1 MTFKAIVGIVLG
13 AMLANNYALEK
24 FLGAAPLLGWSA
36 QEKKITVLGV
46 SVTVAMVLTALIA
59 GAATF
64 AVTAFLIKPKYEAT
78 AAMYVNNSSFSFG
91 STSFSI
97 SSSELTASNSLVA
110 TYIFIL
116 ESRTTL
122 EDVIAA
128 ANLPYDYEELSD
140 MITTEAVTGTAA
152 FNVTVE
158 SESPVE
164 AELIANTIAKL
175 LPDRIAEIVDG
186 SSVRIVD
193 YAIVPAHRSSPSFVK
208 NTALGVLLGLFLSA
222 AVVTVKYIV
231 NEQTNDVITSAD
243 DLKALYPDIPVLAL
257 IPDMRLSN
265 KKGYYYSS
273 YYGGKE
279 GK

>member
-1 MTFKAIVGIVLG
+1 MAVRKENDEIEIDFLALFKVLWSK
-13 AMLANNYALEK
+13 AL
-24 FLGAAPLLGWSA
+24 
-36 QEKKITVLGV
+36 VL
-46 SVTVAMVLTALIA
+46 VLTALIA

-116 ESRTTL
+116 KSRTTL

-222 AVVTVKYIV
+222 AVVTMKYIV

-243 DLKALYPDIPVLAL
+243 DVKALYPDIPVLAL

-279 GK
+279 DK

>member
-1 MTFKAIVGIVLG
+1 MAVRKENDEIEIDLLALFKVLWSK
-13 AMLANNYALEK
+13 AL
-24 FLGAAPLLGWSA
+24 
-36 QEKKITVLGV
+36 VL
-46 SVTVAMVLTALIA
+46 VLTALIA

-193 YAIVPAHRSSPSFVK
+193 YAIVPAHRASPSFVK

>member
-1 MTFKAIVGIVLG
+1 MAVRKENDEIEIDLLALFKVLWSK
-13 AMLANNYALEK
+13 AL
-24 FLGAAPLLGWSA
+24 
-36 QEKKITVLGV
+36 VL
-46 SVTVAMVLTALIA
+46 VLTALIA

-116 ESRTTL
+116 KSRTTL

-193 YAIVPAHRSSPSFVK
+193 YAIVPAHRASPSFVK

-279 GK
+279 DK

>member
-1 MTFKAIVGIVLG
+1 MNNMEEDTIDLLELARAIWKNILAIALVAVLFG
-13 AMLANNYALEK
+13 S
-24 FLGAAPLLGWSA
+24 AAFG
-36 QEKKITVLGV
+36 
-46 SVTVAMVLTALIA
+46 
-59 GAATF
+59 
-64 AVTAFLIKPKYEAT
+64 VTAFVIEPKYQAT
-78 AAMYVNNSSFSFG
+78 AALYVNNSSFSLG

-97 SSSELTASNSLVA
+97 STSELSASSSLVSV
-110 TYIFIL
+110 YIYIL
-116 ESRTTL
+116 ESRTTM
-122 EDVIAA
+122 EDVIKQAD
-128 ANLPYDYEELSD
+128 LTYTPEEVGKMVSAKG
-140 MITTEAVTGTAA
+140 INSTGA
-152 FNVTVE
+152 FEVTVT
-158 SESPVE
+158 STNPAE
-164 AELIANTIAKL
+164 AELIANTIAKI
-175 LPDRIAEIVDG
+175 LPDRISEIVDG

-222 AVVTVKYIV
+222 AVVTMKYIL

>member
-1 MTFKAIVGIVLG
+1 MAVRKENDEIEIDLLALVKVLWSR
-13 AMLANNYALEK
+13 AL
-24 FLGAAPLLGWSA
+24 
-36 QEKKITVLGV
+36 VL
-46 SVTVAMVLTALIA
+46 VLTALIA

-116 ESRTTL
+116 ESRTAL

-128 ANLPYDYEELSD
+128 ADLPYSYEQLSK

-208 NTALGVLLGLFLSA
+208 NTALGVLMGLFLSA
-222 AVVTVKYIV
+222 AVVTVQYIV

-257 IPDMRLSN
+257 IPDMRLSE

-279 GK
+279 SK

>member
-1 MTFKAIVGIVLG
+1 MAVRKENDEIEIDLLALFKVLWSK
-13 AMLANNYALEK
+13 AL
-24 FLGAAPLLGWSA
+24 
-36 QEKKITVLGV
+36 VL
-46 SVTVAMVLTALIA
+46 VLTALIA

-122 EDVIAA
+122 EDVITA

-193 YAIVPAHRSSPSFVK
+193 YAIVPAHRASPSFVK

-279 GK
+279 DK

>member
-1 MTFKAIVGIVLG
+1 MAVKKETEEMEIDLLALFRVLWSKALVL
-13 AMLANNYALEK
+13 
-24 FLGAAPLLGWSA
+24 
-36 QEKKITVLGV
+36 
-46 SVTVAMVLTALIA
+46 VLTALIA
-59 GAATF
+59 GAAAFSATF
-64 AVTAFLIKPKYEAT
+64 FLIKPKYEAT
-78 AAMYVNNSSFSFG
+78 AALYVNNSSFSFG
-91 STSFSI
+91 ATSFSI
-97 SSSELTASNSLVA
+97 SSSELSASNSLVT

-116 ESRTTL
+116 QSRTTM

-128 ANLPYDYEELSD
+128 ANLPYTYEELSK
-140 MITTEAVTGTAA
+140 MVTAEAVSGTAA

-193 YAIVPAHRSSPSFVK
+193 YAIVPAHRSSPSFTK
-208 NTALGVLLGLFLSA
+208 NTALGVLLGLFVSA
-222 AVVTVKYIV
+222 AIVTVKYLV
-231 NEQTNDVITSAD
+231 DEQTNDVITSAD
-243 DLKALYPDIPVLAL
+243 DLKALYPNIPVLAL
-257 IPDMRLSN
+257 IPDMRLSE

-273 YYGGKE
+273 YYGGKA

>member
-1 MTFKAIVGIVLG
+1 MAVRKENDEIEIDLLALFKVLWSKVLVLV
-13 AMLANNYALEK
+13 LA
-24 FLGAAPLLGWSA
+24 
-36 QEKKITVLGV
+36 
-46 SVTVAMVLTALIA
+46 ALIA

-231 NEQTNDVITSAD
+231 DEQTNDVITSAD

>member
-1 MTFKAIVGIVLG
+1 MAVRKENDEIEIDLLALFKVLWSK
-13 AMLANNYALEK
+13 AL
-24 FLGAAPLLGWSA
+24 
-36 QEKKITVLGV
+36 VL
-46 SVTVAMVLTALIA
+46 VLTALIA

-193 YAIVPAHRSSPSFVK
+193 YAIVPAHRASPSFVK

-231 NEQTNDVITSAD
+231 DEQTNDVITSAD